1 MTFRIALIPDDTI
14 YVLVVRPNYFQRRIA
29 SQETSSSY
37 SFSHCTYVLHDPM
50 LFLSL
55 ACTALRP
62 FHFYFLCFFW
72 SESADREA
80 SAMVHRPSS
89 AFSFVHG
96 WCPLCFEDGSSA
108 LSLISERM
116 GGHGIYVLSDYSFFL
131 SYSGPHD
138 ISHVVGLREG
148 CAESNINK
156 LRYRCVV
163 DGPTRHC
170 CCVRSLCCAERS
182 RKQSTLCCVAV

>member
-1 MTFRIALIPDDTI
+1 MSVSFIRRKPFSALFFFCIYVSVNHINPASAQTSRTSRLFVANTNSLYDMTFRIALIPDDTI

-96 WCPLCFEDGSSA
+96 
-108 LSLISERM
+108 
-116 GGHGIYVLSDYSFFL
+116 
-131 SYSGPHD
+131 
-138 ISHVVGLREG
+138 
-148 CAESNINK
+148 
-156 LRYRCVV
+156 
-163 DGPTRHC
+163 
-170 CCVRSLCCAERS
+170 
-182 RKQSTLCCVAV
+182 